1 MKLEA
6 EEVEVEVEVKVEV
19 EVNVEVEVEVEV
31 EAEVELAPEL
41 LFRLTSVP
49 FELADGVNL
58 LGGVGDASGIVVL
71 QHVGLGHGHSV
82 VARPVFKDLGHLL
95 LLTRHLR
102 VQ

>member
-1 MKLEA
+1 M
-6 EEVEVEVEVKVEV
+6 EVEA
-19 EVNVEVEVEVEV
+19 EVEVEV
-31 EAEVELAPEL
+31 EAEVEAEVEL
-41 LFRLTSVP
+41 VPQLLLRLTSVP